1 MGKLNTILI
10 LFSLIM
16 PLLGAFAD
24 AQMNMLEEEGLRN
37 LCQGNEKFGK
47 LHFYLQDVLGG
58 LNATVWEVARAEIT
72 SNSPTSFGQVRVI
85 DDLMTAEPDS
95 SSAKL
100 GRAQGLVTFADLE
113 NSGLAMNI
121 NFIFTAGI
129 YNGSTLSVLG
139 RNLMTEQNR
148 ELAVVG
154 GTGIFRLARGYAI
167 SSTYSYDTVT
177 SYGVLEYTLYI
188 AYVELGFGPITSH

>member
-1 MGKLNTILI
+1 
-10 LFSLIM
+10 
-16 PLLGAFAD
+16 
-24 AQMNMLEEEGLRN
+24 MNMLEEEGLRN

-47 LHFYLQDVLGG
+47 LHFYVQDVLGG
-58 LNATVWEVARAEIT
+58 LNATVLEVAQAEIT

-85 DDLMTAEPDS
+85 DDLMTAEADS

-148 ELAVVG
+148 ELTVVG
-154 GTGIFRLARGYAI
+154 GTGIFRLAWDMSFQVRTRMI
-167 SSTYSYDTVT
+167 LSQIMVFWSIPSTLHMWNRALDRSQVIEA
-177 SYGVLEYTLYI
+177 LLHMR
-188 AYVELGFGPITSH
+188 LLH

>member
-1 MGKLNTILI
+1 
-10 LFSLIM
+10 
-16 PLLGAFAD
+16 
-24 AQMNMLEEEGLRN
+24 MNMLEEEGLRN

-47 LHFYLQDVLGG
+47 LHFYVQDVLGG

-85 DDLMTAEPDS
+85 DDLMTAEADS

-139 RNLMTEQNR
+139 RNFMTEQNR

-154 GTGIFRLARGYAI
+154 GTGIFRLARGYVI

-177 SYGVLEYTLYI
+177 IYGVLEYTLYI
-188 AYVELGFGPITSH
+188 AYVESGIGPLASH